1 MLVRELLKEF
11 KGYADEE
18 AFEAVFPHP
27 ALLIE
32 PFGESKQDKSVDTP
46 SKPISTATGRPA
58 INRQAESTTEV
69 MGALEAARHMA
80 RMSEAIHPEAQL
92 EWLKKSERN
101 PFGALITVGRARNND
116 VVIEHP
122 TVSKLHVIFTRVA
135 AGWQVSDERS
145 SNGTFLNGV
154 KLTPGEKRAISDG
167 DSLRFGP
174 DIVGR
179 FFEPGS
185 LWQFCALMRVGK
197 G

>member
-11 KGYADEE
+11 KTYGDEE
-18 AFEAVFPHP
+18 AFEAAFPHP

-32 PFGESKQDKSVDTP
+32 PFGESKHDRSVDTP
-46 SKPISTATGRPA
+46 PKPTTLATARLDLGRHKE
-58 INRQAESTTEV
+58 NSTEV

-135 AGWQVSDERS
+135 NGWHVSDERS

-154 KLTPGEKRAISDG
+154 KLTPGEKRPISDG

-185 LWQFCALMRVGK
+185 LWQFCALMKVGK
-197 G
+197 

>member
-1 MLVRELLKEF
+1 MLVQELLKELRQ
-11 KGYADEE
+11 YANEK
-18 AFEAVFPHP
+18 AFIAAFPDP

-32 PFGESKQDKSVDTP
+32 PFESKHGTVDTP
-46 SKPISTATGRPA
+46 SKPMSAARPG
-58 INRQAESTTEV
+58 INRQIESTTEV

-80 RMSEAIHPEAQL
+80 RMSEAVHPEARL

-116 VVIEHP
+116 VVVEHN
-122 TVSKLHVIFTRVA
+122 TVSKLHVIFTKLHG
-135 AGWQVSDERS
+135 GWHVSDERS

-154 KLTPGEKRAISDG
+154 KLTPGEKRAISEG

-179 FFEPGS
+179 FFEPAG
-185 LWQFCALMRVGK
+185 LWQFCSILRVGK
-197 G
+197 P

>member
-11 KGYADEE
+11 KGYGDEE
-18 AFEAVFPHP
+18 AFEAAFPHP

-32 PFGESKQDKSVDTP
+32 PFGESKHDKSVDTP
-46 SKPISTATGRPA
+46 PQPLATAHVPASKPV
-58 INRQAESTTEV
+58 EWTTEV

-92 EWLKKSERN
+92 EWLRKSERN

-135 AGWQVSDERS
+135 HGWHVSDERS
-145 SNGTFLNGV
+145 SNGTFFNGV
-154 KLTPGEKRAISDG
+154 KLTPGQKRPISDG

-179 FFEPGS
+179 FLEPGS
-185 LWQFCALMRVGK
+185 VWQFCALMRSGSK
-197 G
+197 

>member
-1 MLVRELLKEF
+1 MLVQDLLKELRR
-11 KGYADEE
+11 YADEATFMA
-18 AFEAVFPHP
+18 AFPEP

-32 PFGESKQDKSVDTP
+32 PFESKHGTVDTP
-46 SKPISTATGRPA
+46 SKPIATGRPG
-58 INRQAESTTEV
+58 INRQIESTTEV

-80 RMSEAIHPEAQL
+80 RMSEAVHPEARL

-116 VVIEHP
+116 VVIEHN
-122 TVSKLHVIFTRVA
+122 TVSKLHVIFTKLTG
-135 AGWQVSDERS
+135 GWHVSDERS

-154 KLTPGEKRAISDG
+154 KLTAGEKRAISEG

-179 FFEPGS
+179 FFDPPS
-185 LWQFCALMRVGK
+185 LWQFCALLRVGK
-197 G
+197 P